1 MEQPVKGQV
10 AIVTGAGQGI
20 GRAIAQRLSQD
31 GMNLVLVDLRGDTV
45 SRVAD
50 EIQAQGGTAI
60 ALPLNMLLADDR
72 QRMIDTTLSTYHRLD
87 ALVNNAGI
95 QPIAM
100 PLDVDEEHWDA
111 IMNVNAKAV
120 YFACQLA
127 LKHMINQRS
136 GRIVNLG
143 SIAGK
148 MASTTFHPIYNIS
161 KAAVLAMTK
170 TLALYSAEYG
180 VRVNAVCP
188 GIIETPMQDAIDQQT
203 ARVTGETPAEIR
215 ASRVSR
221 IPLGHIGEG
230 ADVAAV
236 VSFLL
241 SPDSRYLTG
250 QALNVDGG
258 ILTY

>member
-31 GMNLVLVDLRGDTV
+31 GMKLALVDLQGEAVTHA
-45 SRVAD
+45 AD
-50 EIQAQGGTAI
+50 EIRANGGDAI
-60 ALPLNMLLADDR
+60 ALPLNMLFADDR
-72 QRMIDTTLSTYHRLD
+72 QRMIETTLSTFHRLD
-87 ALVNNAGI
+87 ALVNNAGV
-95 QPIAM
+95 QRIAL
-100 PLDVDEEHWDA
+100 PLDVDEAHWDI

-120 YFACQLA
+120 YFCCQLA
-127 LKHMINQRS
+127 LEHMIAQRS
-136 GRIVNLG
+136 GRIVNMA

-148 MASTTFHPIYNIS
+148 MASTIYHPIYNVS

-188 GIIETPMQDAIDQQT
+188 GIIETPMQHVVDQSI
-203 ARVTGETPAEIR
+203 AKVTGEAPDEIR
-215 ASRVSR
+215 ASRVAR
-221 IPLGHIGEG
+221 IPLRYVGEG
-230 ADVAAV
+230 ADVAAI

-241 SPDSRYLTG
+241 GPDSSYMTG
-250 QALNVDGG
+250 QALNADGG
-258 ILTY
+258 MLNY